1 MYWEKVLQFFVNG
14 HTIAASCR
22 TGLLG
27 ARPIDL
33 STKKFLLFAIRFFL
47 VPIKLFPCLAFHY
60 TFFPFFMGARHSTG
74 MRYGHEKKSK
84 AAPRKKQS
92 NFSSSKQH
100 LFCCMLN
107 KCLSAQRSFVAIL
120 LTCQKFIVDLLEW
133 FMGQN
138 KKIANMFAK

>member
-1 MYWEKVLQFFVNG
+1 MITLDFKEELKSPLILLLVAIPKQAE
-14 HTIAASCR
+14 HAC
-22 TGLLG
+22 LG

-60 TFFPFFMGARHSTG
+60 TFFPFFMGAKHSTG

-120 LTCQKFIVDLLEW
+120 LTCQKFIVDLLE
-133 FMGQN
+133 
-138 KKIANMFAK
+138 